1 MEDRPMLRA
10 LLLAFLALSSFPA
23 HAQQYPANPVRVIVG
38 FTAGSG
44 PDLQARTISQQLAT
58 DLKQSFFIENRL
70 GANGT
75 IAARAVA
82 MAVPDGLTLL
92 FSSSSIAPTPH
103 IYKSL
108 GYDTLTDLRPVATS
122 GILDGMLVLVD
133 AKSPIKSIAELIA
146 TAKAGRVLYGSPG
159 VGNVLHLAAEAFA
172 QKAGITMQHV
182 PYKGSSEVMTALL
195 GGSVQVMFVTPVSV
209 VGLVKEGRVRA
220 LAFTGTKPFPEFPD
234 VPLMKD
240 VLPDSTPMGSW
251 GMFYAPGKTPDLI
264 VERLNT
270 AIREA
275 LKVPLVA
282 GVMQRDGYIADNRTA
297 AETAAFF
304 RKEVEA
310 MGVAVKA
317 AKIEPN

>member
-1 MEDRPMLRA
+1 MLRT
-10 LLLAFLALSSFPA
+10 LLFLCLALAAFPA
-23 HAQQYPANPVRVIVG
+23 HAQQYPASPVRVIVG

-82 MAVPDGLTLL
+82 TAAPDGLTLL

-146 TAKAGRVLYGSPG
+146 AAKSGRVLYGSPG
-159 VGNVLHLAAEAFA
+159 VGNLLHLAPEVFA
-172 QKAGITMQHV
+172 QKAGITFQHV
-182 PYKGSSEVMTALL
+182 PYKGASEVATALL
-195 GGSVQVMFVTPVSV
+195 GGSVQLMFVTPVSV
-209 VGLVKEGRVRA
+209 IGLVKDGKMRA

-234 VPLMKD
+234 VPLLKD
-240 VLPDSTPMGSW
+240 LVPGYQPLGSW
-251 GMFYAPGKTPDLI
+251 GMFYAPGRTPDAI
-264 VERLNT
+264 VDKLNL
-270 AIREA
+270 AVREA
-275 LKVPLVA
+275 LKVPAVA
-282 GVMQRDGYIADNRTA
+282 GVMQRDGYIPDNRDATA
-297 AETAAFF
+297 TAAFF

-310 MGVAVKA
+310 MGAAVKT

>member
-1 MEDRPMLRA
+1 M
-10 LLLAFLALSSFPA
+10 
-23 HAQQYPANPVRVIVG
+23 VG
-38 FTAGSG
+38 FAAGSG
-44 PDLQARTISQQLAT
+44 PDLQARTIAQQVAT

-82 MAVPDGLTLL
+82 TAAPDGLTLL

-108 GYDTLTDLRPVATS
+108 GYDTLTDLRPIATS

-133 AKSPIKSIAELIA
+133 AKSPIKSIADLIA
-146 TAKAGRVLYGSPG
+146 AAKSGRVLYGSPG
-159 VGNVLHLAAEAFA
+159 VGNVLHLAPEMFA
-172 QKAGITMQHV
+172 QKAGITLQHV
-182 PYKGSSEVMTALL
+182 PYKGSSEVANALL
-195 GGSVQVMFVTPVSV
+195 GGSVQLMFVTPVSV
-209 VGLVKEGRVRA
+209 IGLVKDGRMRA

-234 VPLMKD
+234 VPLLKD
-240 VLPDSTPMGSW
+240 IVPGYQPFGSW
-251 GMFYAPGKTPDLI
+251 GMFYAPGKTPDDI
-264 VERLNT
+264 ANKLNG

-275 LKVPLVA
+275 LKVTAVA
-282 GVMQRDGYIADNRTA
+282 DVMRRDGYVPDNRTA

-304 RKEVEA
+304 RSQVKA

-317 AKIEPN
+317 AKIAPN